1 MNEGSGKKKEHGSAL
16 DKALAVIEAVA
27 EQPQAIGLPDLAARL
42 ELPRQTTHR
51 ILKTLEDRGLLLRD
65 PARDRFS
72 VGPALS
78 RLALNIIHA
87 RNQSA
92 PVRMILRELVDQV
105 QETCNVGVLDGGEF
119 VYLERIECN
128 WSLRVSLQAGSRV
141 PAYCTSG
148 GKAILAH
155 LPRDLLDRLLG
166 AGALR
171 RFTPMTITEPAAL
184 ERELARVREQGYSL
198 NDQEFTVG
206 IIGVGVPILDSRGRP
221 LAALACH
228 APMARVA
235 LEHLQT
241 QTPKLQ
247 AAAARLAKAWEAG
260 APSPGMAA

>member
-1 MNEGSGKKKEHGSAL
+1 MNQGSRRKKEHGSAL
-16 DKALAVIEAVA
+16 DKALAVIEVVA

-51 ILKTLEDRGLLLRD
+51 ILKTLEERGLLLRD
-65 PARDRFS
+65 PTRDRFS

-78 RLALNIIHA
+78 RLALSVIHA

-92 PVRMILRELVDQV
+92 PVRVVLRELVDQV

-128 WSLRVSLQAGSRV
+128 WSLRVALQAGSRV

-148 GKAILAH
+148 GKAMLAY
-155 LPRDLLDRLLG
+155 LSGDLRERLF
-166 AGALR
+166 AAAALR
-171 RFTPMTITEPAAL
+171 GYTPMTITDPAAL
-184 ERELARVREQGYSL
+184 EQDLARTRDQGFST
-198 NDQEFTVG
+198 NDQEFTIG
-206 IIGVGVPILDSRGRP
+206 IIGVGVPILDARGRP

-228 APMARVA
+228 APMARIS
-235 LEHLQT
+235 LQDL
-241 QTPKLQ
+241 QAQVPKLQ